1 MLCPAGPVFEPSH
14 LPLHS
19 HSSGALVLPGEFL
32 LSPGVPLTD
41 GAETSF
47 HEFCVP
53 GLTHP
58 ALFLPDRISVE
69 LCQGL
74 SAPWQ

>member
-1 MLCPAGPVFEPSH
+1 MV
-14 LPLHS
+14 HS
-19 HSSGALVLPGEFL
+19 HSSGAVVLPGKL
-32 LSPGVPLTD
+32 LLNPMLSTGPLTG
-41 GAETSF
+41 GAEMSF

-53 GLTHP
+53 GMPHP
-58 ALFLPDRISVE
+58 VLFLPDRISVE